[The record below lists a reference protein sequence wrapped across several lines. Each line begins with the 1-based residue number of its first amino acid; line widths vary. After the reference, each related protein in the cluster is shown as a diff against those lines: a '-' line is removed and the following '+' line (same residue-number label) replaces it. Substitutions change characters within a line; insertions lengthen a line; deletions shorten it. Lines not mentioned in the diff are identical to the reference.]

1 MKIRSFLVITFLLAA
16 FAGISQKTSP
26 LVGTWKQ
33 ISGSMTY
40 AGTTTTDD
48 MTKTEAMKIV
58 TPTHFAVFSKD
69 ITTGD
74 IGHAGAGTIKVDGN
88 TYSEIIMYA
97 TGTGNKYPMIAKF
110 TYELKGDKW
119 HIKGGYDD
127 LVFDEVWQKMK

>member
-1 MKIRSFLVITFLLAA
+1 MKIRLFLVITFLIAA
-16 FAGISQKTSP
+16 FAGISQQTAP
-26 LVGTWKQ
+26 LVGTWKL
-33 ISGSMTY
+33 ISGTMTY
-40 AGTTTTDD
+40 AGTTSTDD

-74 IGHAGAGTIKVDGN
+74 VGHAGAGTIKVEGN

-110 TYELKGDKW
+110 TYELNGDKW
-119 HIKGGYDD
+119 HIKGGYDN
-127 LVFDEVWQKMK
+127 LVFDEIWQKIK